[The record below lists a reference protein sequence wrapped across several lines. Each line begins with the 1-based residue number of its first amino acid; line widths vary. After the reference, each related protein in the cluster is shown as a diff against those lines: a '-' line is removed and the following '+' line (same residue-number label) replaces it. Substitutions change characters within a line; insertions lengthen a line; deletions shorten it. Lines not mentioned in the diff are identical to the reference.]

1 MHQLHETLGRLMH
14 AAGACAWGLSSAADT
29 STTDLPL
36 LDRWLDSGRHASM
49 DYMRRN
55 RGLFAT
61 PSAMLEGVKT
71 IISAAFAYRPAD
83 QSDRHPLFADYAR
96 GADYHKALRRR
107 LKPAATALQEMF
119 PQSRTRICVDSA
131 PVREKYFAIRC
142 GIAAPLR
149 NGLVAVPG
157 AGSKVFLAEILWT
170 EETAIPA
177 TEPIPSPCGACRR
190 CQQACPG
197 GAICGDGSVDARR
210 CLSYLTIEHD
220 GDLPEDIPYGRRVF
234 GCDICQDVCPL
245 NSGACA
251 TPLEEFRLSPALAAT
266 DIESLVALDSQGQ
279 AALFAGSA
287 AKRAPLERLRRNISR
302 IANRPADP
310 EGDGGPQKCGF

>member
-1 MHQLHETLGRLMH
+1 
-14 AAGACAWGLSSAADT
+14 
-29 STTDLPL
+29 
-36 LDRWLDSGRHASM
+36 
-49 DYMRRN
+49 
-55 RGLFAT
+55 
-61 PSAMLEGVKT
+61 
-71 IISAAFAYRPAD
+71 
-83 QSDRHPLFADYAR
+83 
-96 GADYHKALRRR
+96 
-107 LKPAATALQEMF
+107 MF

-170 EETAIPA
+170 EETAITA

-251 TPLEEFRLSPALAAT
+251 MPLEEFRLSPALAAT
-266 DIESLVALDSQGQ
+266 DIESLVALDSQGH
-279 AALFAGSA
+279 AALFTGSA

-302 IANRPADP
+302 IANRPAAP
-310 EGDGGPQKCGF
+310 EGDGGPQKCGS

>member
-1 MHQLHETLGRLMH
+1 MH

-29 STTDLPL
+29 STTDLAL

-131 PVREKYFAIRC
+131 P
-142 GIAAPLR
+142 
-149 NGLVAVPG
+149 
-157 AGSKVFLAEILWT
+157 
-170 EETAIPA
+170 
-177 TEPIPSPCGACRR
+177 
-190 CQQACPG
+190 
-197 GAICGDGSVDARR
+197 
-210 CLSYLTIEHD
+210 
-220 GDLPEDIPYGRRVF
+220 
-234 GCDICQDVCPL
+234 
-245 NSGACA
+245 
-251 TPLEEFRLSPALAAT
+251 
-266 DIESLVALDSQGQ
+266 
-279 AALFAGSA
+279 
-287 AKRAPLERLRRNISR
+287 
-302 IANRPADP
+302 
-310 EGDGGPQKCGF
+310 